1 MQTTEKRGI
10 TPEDWIDPRFVQIS
24 RKEAARILGR
34 SLTEFDRMRK
44 SDPDCPQGFKT
55 GAGRSCSVLFR
66 LSDIYSYSTALM
78 ERYSSSNS

>member
-1 MQTTEKRGI
+1 MQTTEKTCI
-10 TPEDWIDPRFVQIS
+10 KPEGWIDPRFVQIS